1 MEIRADG
8 TLDYPDEV
16 LAELD
21 FVIASLHTGL
31 SQSREQATRRVL
43 NAIENPHVDMI
54 AHPTGRLLPDRAG
67 ADLDMD
73 AVLAAAAATG
83 TILEIN
89 AHPARLDLRDTHVR
103 RAVALGVRIAI
114 NTDAH
119 RPEEFDNRGYGV
131 ATAQRGWATA
141 ADVVNTW
148 PLDEFLALV
157 QSKERRQDEA

>member
-1 MEIRADG
+1 MPRRSRTCWKVRWRRSLDPSVTHTYFNFADPMVG
-8 TLDYPDEV
+8 GYTPEKVAL
-16 LAELD
+16 
-21 FVIASLHTGL
+21 
-31 SQSREQATRRVL
+31 
-43 NAIENPHVDMI
+43 
-54 AHPTGRLLPDRAG
+54 
-67 ADLDMD
+67 
-73 AVLAAAAATG
+73 
-83 TILEIN
+83 
-89 AHPARLDLRDTHVR
+89 R